1 MQTKQDILEKSNQA
15 FRQKVK
21 TKLIE
26 KIKGISGVGRGE
38 TLYFRPFG
46 DDDKLIKEIAQMT
59 GEKKS
64 AVAQKLL
71 HLILSTSP
79 NETARENRQIELLQW
94 LINTEKHKIA
104 MRDVQ
109 SARIERLEE
118 HAREMESILKR
129 TEENSRFIKILSSE
143 IYCLTNVCMSYLN
156 QIFTRLIEYFSP
168 VEIEKKNST
177 DFANRNIL
185 GLVEHSLSELEK
197 IAQHHDLDSE
207 SIEPEML
214 YLFTK
219 IEKLKTRLISPTI
232 SPMSKRNKI

>member
-1 MQTKQDILEKSNQA
+1 MQTKEGILEKSNRA
-15 FRQKVK
+15 FRLKVK
-21 TKLIE
+21 AKLVE
-26 KIKGISGVGRGE
+26 KIKDISGVGRGE

-46 DDDKLIKEIAQMT
+46 DDDKYIEEIAKET

-71 HLILSTSP
+71 HLVLNTSP
-79 NETARENRQIELLQW
+79 NDAARENRNVELLQW
-94 LINTEKHKIA
+94 LIENEKHKSGE
-104 MRDVQ
+104 RDVQ
-109 SARIERLEE
+109 NARIERLEE
-118 HAREMESILKR
+118 HAREMEIILKR
-129 TEENSRFIKILSSE
+129 TEENSHFTRILISE

-156 QIFTRLIEYFSP
+156 QIFTKLIEYFSP

-197 IAQHHDLDSE
+197 IAEHHNFDTE
-207 SIEPEML
+207 SIKPEML

-219 IEKLKTRLISPTI
+219 IEKLKNRLLPATI
-232 SPMSKRNKI
+232 SNNSEQK

>member
-1 MQTKQDILEKSNQA
+1 MRTKTDILEKSNSA
-15 FRQKVK
+15 FHKQIKA
-21 TKLIE
+21 KLIE
-26 KIKGISGVGRGE
+26 KIKDISAAPCGE
-38 TLYFRPFG
+38 TLYFRPFRT
-46 DDDKLIKEIAQMT
+46 DDKLIEEIAQMT

-64 AVAQKLL
+64 AIAQKLL

-79 NETARENRQIELLQW
+79 NEAARENRNIELLQW

-109 SARIERLEE
+109 TAQIERLEE
-118 HAREMESILKR
+118 HALQMEMILKR
-129 TEENSRFIKILSSE
+129 TEENSRFIKILVSE
-143 IYCLTNVCMSYLN
+143 IYCLTNICMSYLN
-156 QIFTRLIEYFSP
+156 QIFTRFIEYFSP

-197 IAQHHDLDSE
+197 IAEHHDLDGE
-207 SIEPEML
+207 SIESEML

-219 IEKLKTRLISPTI
+219 IEKLKTRLLPPTI
-232 SPMSKRNKI
+232 SVNSEQR

>member
-1 MQTKQDILEKSNQA
+1 MKSSILEKSNGA
-15 FRQKVK
+15 FRKQIKA
-21 TKLIE
+21 KLIE
-26 KIKGISGVGRGE
+26 KIKDISGVGRGE

-46 DDDKLIKEIAQMT
+46 DDDKLIEEIAQMT

-71 HLILSTSP
+71 HLILSASP
-79 NETARENRQIELLQW
+79 TEAARENRQIELVQW
-94 LINTEKHKIA
+94 LINTEKHKA
-104 MRDVQ
+104 VERDVQ
-109 SARIERLEE
+109 TARIERLEE
-118 HAREMESILKR
+118 HARLMEMILKR
-129 TEENSRFIKILSSE
+129 TEENTRFIKIISSE

-156 QIFTRLIEYFSP
+156 QIFKRFIEYFSP

-185 GLVEHSLSELEK
+185 GLVEHSLAELEK
-197 IAQHHDLDSE
+197 IAEHHDLTTE

-219 IEKLKTRLISPTI
+219 IEILKARLVSPTI
-232 SPMSKRNKI
+232 SANSEQK